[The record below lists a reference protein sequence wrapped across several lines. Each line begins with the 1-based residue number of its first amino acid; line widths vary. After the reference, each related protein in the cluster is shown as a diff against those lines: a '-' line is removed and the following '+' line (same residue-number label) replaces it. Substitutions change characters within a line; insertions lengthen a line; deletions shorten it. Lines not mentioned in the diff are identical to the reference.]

1 MTAYNKTPF
10 SYTYH
15 GGDDKLVLQY
25 VIANLH
31 EYIIFYELLILY
43 TIDVAVNE
51 LYRLFLLRE

>member
-1 MTAYNKTPF
+1 MAAYNKTPF

-15 GGDDKLVLQY
+15 GGGYKLVIQY

-51 LYRLFLLRE
+51 LYGLFLLR